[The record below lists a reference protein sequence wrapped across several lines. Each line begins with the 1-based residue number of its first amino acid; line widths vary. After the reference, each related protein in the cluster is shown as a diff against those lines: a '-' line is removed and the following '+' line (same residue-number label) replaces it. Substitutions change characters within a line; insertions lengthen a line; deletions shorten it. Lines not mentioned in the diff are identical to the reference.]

1 MFTVLGRAL
10 QNACHTEAPPGVL
23 LFMFK
28 SAFLFTLL
36 ACAPVVAQT
45 HPGAKRPASSTG
57 QFTYS
62 APKIIGRAG
71 GIRLEGTPSQLAR
84 ITSSSLSVVAPV
96 IAFDLAGNTVSQ
108 VRASGGVSLKVNAVG
123 KGTAPQTVVESRS
136 QSATLTAG
144 IPRTL
149 RLEGNLSGFYQVG
162 NGPKSTL
169 SGEVANLQFGA
180 GDFTAD
186 LQNPNITIPA
196 ETLSPNRPDALG
208 ELRVSAQR
216 GQISQSGGT
225 ATFSGQARAV
235 SSGGS
240 APFDLSAT
248 SFIVSR
254 APDGTLS
261 TLRAQGKTTVKYDL
275 PPDPNAAQTVST
287 GASSIRK
294 PTHVEVVADGAV
306 FDRTSSK
313 ATFSGNVRGF
323 YRLQSASGNRD
334 FPFSGDRAVISFD
347 PKAASTQGGLNVEIT
362 GVPGGPVS
370 IDAPAFEF

>member
-1 MFTVLGRAL
+1 MAAPCKTTVTLRRRPVVL
-10 QNACHTEAPPGVL
+10 QS
-23 LFMFK
+23 MMK
-28 SAFLFTLL
+28 SALFLSLL
-36 ACAPVVAQT
+36 LSIPVVAQT
-45 HPGAKRPASSTG
+45 RPATKRPASSVP
-57 QFTYS
+57 FNYS
-62 APKIIGRAG
+62 APKIIGRTSG
-71 GIRLEGTPSQLAR
+71 FRLEGTASEPAR
-84 ITSSSLSVVAPV
+84 ISSPQLSVVAPV
-96 IAFDLAGNTVSQ
+96 IAFDLSGNSASPLSQ
-108 VRASGGVSLKVNAVG
+108 VRTSGGVSLRVNAPARG
-123 KGTAPQTVVESRS
+123 SSPKTTIESKS

-144 IPRTL
+144 SARTYTL

-162 NGPKSTL
+162 DGPKSTL
-169 SGEVANLQFGA
+169 SGEVANLQFGG

-186 LQNPNITIPA
+186 LQNPNISIPA
-196 ETLSPNRPDALG
+196 ETLSPGRPDALG

-235 SSGGS
+235 SSGGG

-275 PPDPNAAQTVST
+275 PPEPNSAQPVSP
-287 GASSIRK
+287 GANSIGK
-294 PTHVEVVADGAV
+294 PTHVEVTSDGAV
-306 FDRTSSK
+306 FDRATSK
-313 ATFSGNVRGF
+313 ATFSGQVRGF
-323 YRLQSASGNRD
+323 YRLQSASGARD

-362 GVPGGPVS
+362 GVPGGPGS

>member
-1 MFTVLGRAL
+1 MIKSA
-10 QNACHTEAPPGVL
+10 L
-23 LFMFK
+23 LFF
-28 SAFLFTLL
+28 LL
-36 ACAPVVAQT
+36 ACVPVVAQT
-45 HPGAKRPASSTG
+45 RPGAKRPASSVP
-57 QFTYS
+57 FNYS
-62 APKIIGRAG
+62 APKIIGRASG
-71 GIRLEGTPSQLAR
+71 FRLEGTASDPAR
-84 ITSSSLSVVAPV
+84 ISSPQLSVVAPLV
-96 IAFDLAGNTVSQ
+96 AFDLSGNSAAPLSQ
-108 VRASGGVSLKVNAVG
+108 VRASGGVSLRINAPAKAG
-123 KGTAPQTVVESRS
+123 APKTTIESKS

-144 IPRTL
+144 GARTFTL

-162 NGPKSTL
+162 DGPKSTL

-180 GDFTAD
+180 GDFSAD

-196 ETLSPNRPDALG
+196 ETLSPGRPDALG

-216 GQISQSGGT
+216 GQISQSGGS
-225 ATFSGQARAV
+225 ATFSGGARAV
-235 SSGGS
+235 SSGGG

-261 TLRAQGKTTVKYDL
+261 TLRAQGKTVVKYDL
-275 PPDPNAAQTVST
+275 PSEPNSAQPVSPSANSL
-287 GASSIRK
+287 GK
-294 PTHVEVVADGAV
+294 PTHVEVTSDGAV
-306 FDRTSSK
+306 FDRATSK

-323 YRLQSASGNRD
+323 YRLQSATGPRD